1 MSVLGCILNSLFEKV
16 SGGLAGSTKGEDRTF
31 CRSLGELE
39 FQSDL
44 NQKGKNM
51 CLPPKKDGKKLLT
64 VKK

>member
-16 SGGLAGSTKGEDRTF
+16 SGGLAGSTKGEDGVF

-44 NQKGKNM
+44 NQKGKKYVSSS
-51 CLPPKKDGKKLLT
+51 KKGRKKNS
-64 VKK
+64 